1 MGKKTKVWDSMGGT
15 KKGEEYF
22 SYPPPLSK
30 KVAYYLLI
38 SILLPG
44 TITVVTLLICPYRLA
59 F

>member
-1 MGKKTKVWDSMGGT
+1 MGGT
-15 KKGEEYF
+15 KKGEGHF